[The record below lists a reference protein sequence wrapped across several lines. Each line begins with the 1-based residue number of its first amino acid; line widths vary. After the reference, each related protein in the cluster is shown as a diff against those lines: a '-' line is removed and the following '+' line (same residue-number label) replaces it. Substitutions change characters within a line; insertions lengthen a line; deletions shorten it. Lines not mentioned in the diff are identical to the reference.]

1 MLENLVHQVILA
13 KKKRGRRE
21 ASGSVWSQAGQC
33 LDGMG
38 AQVPDSQAPRPAGE
52 GQISKACRQLSSKE
66 SNLAA
71 PESGGGRP
79 CRLLPS
85 APEMSENCIVTRER
99 ASR

>member
-21 ASGSVWSQAGQC
+21 ASGSVWSQAGQR

-52 GQISKACRQLSSKE
+52 GQLSKRADSRPQRNPIRQLQRQAGAGRAGSSP
-66 SNLAA
+66 A
-71 PESGGGRP
+71 PQKCQRT
-79 CRLLPS
+79 
-85 APEMSENCIVTRER
+85 A
-99 ASR
+99 